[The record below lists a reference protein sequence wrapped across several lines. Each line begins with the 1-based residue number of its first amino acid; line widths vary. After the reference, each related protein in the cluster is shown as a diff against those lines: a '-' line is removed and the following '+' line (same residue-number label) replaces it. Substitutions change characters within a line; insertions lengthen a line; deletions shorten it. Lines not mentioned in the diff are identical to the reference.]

1 MADLIGRKMF
11 DETFHLLQRSLGL
24 RVFRQ
29 KVLASNIANKET
41 PNFVPQDVPFE
52 RVLSRSLKKQEEEGV
67 LRKTH
72 PHHLSAVPS
81 VDTRLERMAE
91 EFLIDREMAKLAENN
106 LRFHA
111 DVQALVKRFENL
123 RLAITEG
130 R

>member
-1 MADLIGRKMF
+1 MAELIGKKMF
-11 DETFHLLQRSLGL
+11 DETFGLLQRSLGL

-41 PNFVPQDVPFE
+41 PDFTPQDVPFE
-52 RVLSRSLKKQEEEGV
+52 KILSRSLEKEGDV
-67 LRKTH
+67 AVKKTH
-72 PHHLSAVPS
+72 PDHLNGTPAADP
-81 VDTRLERMAE
+81 RLERITG
-91 EFLIDREMAKLAENN
+91 EFLIDQEMAKLAENN

-111 DVQALVKRFENL
+111 DVQALVKRLESL

>member
-1 MADLIGRKMF
+1 MGDLMGKKMF

-41 PNFVPQDVPFE
+41 PDFTPQDVPFE
-52 RVLSRSLKKQEEEGV
+52 KVLSRSLEKNGEVTVK
-67 LRKTH
+67 KTH
-72 PHHLSAVPS
+72 PNHLSGAPAGHSYVEP
-81 VDTRLERMAE
+81 MAE
-91 EFLIDREMAKLAENN
+91 EFLMDREMAKLAENN

-111 DVQALVKRFENL
+111 DVQALVKRLESL